1 MFKEIAPDKINAE
14 EIKNRILAYASLQAA
29 ETVNDENYWSGN
41 ISSYTLNLRLS
52 GVYGEKQFNDVLTS
66 GADTTINIGKYA
78 YLENELFLRETA
90 HLDHLNF
97 VKQLYQAFLRREAD
111 PGGLAGNVEQLKNGA
126 LRKDLVKGLRS
137 SGEAD
142 GVFLRVTECL
152 NNETFIDIAHRVY
165 LNPKYSESRKSSDLA
180 TLEEGKSR
188 EDIFQSIKQ
197 FQQTQIILQNLEQD
211 FYQEDQDFINKTES
225 LDNSNFVQELYRTFL
240 KREADP
246 GGLESQVTQLEQGV
260 SRREVLYAL
269 RTSGEAAN
277 VFVNL
282 TSNLDNET
290 FVEVAYQAYLKR
302 ELNPRFKSS
311 YVEALNEGKPRQ
323 EILG

>member
-1 MFKEIAPDKINAE
+1 MFKEIASDKINAE

-29 ETVNDENYWSGN
+29 ETETDDDYWSGN
-41 ISSYTLNLRLS
+41 ISAYTLNLRLS
-52 GVYGEKQFNDVLTS
+52 GVYGEKEFKDVLTS

-78 YLENELFLRETA
+78 YLENDVFLAETA

-111 PGGLAGNVEQLKNGA
+111 AGGLAGNVEQLKNGA
-126 LRKDLVKGLRS
+126 LRKDLVIGLRS

-142 GVFLRVTECL
+142 GVFLRVTDCL
-152 NNETFIDIAHRVY
+152 DNETFVDIAHRVY
-165 LNPKYSESRKSSDLA
+165 LNPKYSESRKPSDVKALK
-180 TLEEGKSR
+180 EGKSR
-188 EDIFQSIKQ
+188 EAVFQSIKQ
-197 FQQTQIILQNLEQD
+197 FQQTQIILQNLERD
-211 FYQEDQDFINKTES
+211 FYQEDPDFIKKTEH
-225 LDNSNFVQELYRTFL
+225 LDNSHFVQELYRTFL

-246 GGLESQVTQLEQGV
+246 GGLESQVAQLKQGV
-260 SRREVLYAL
+260 SRREVLYGL

-290 FVEVAYQAYLKR
+290 FVEVAYKAYLKR
-302 ELNPRFKSS
+302 ELNLRYKSS
-311 YVEALNEGKPRQ
+311 YVEVLNQGKPRQ
-323 EILG
+323 EILT

>member
-1 MFKEIAPDKINAE
+1 MFKEIASDKINAE

-29 ETVNDENYWSGN
+29 ETETDDDYWSGN

-52 GVYGEKQFNDVLTS
+52 GIYGEKQFKDVLTS

-78 YLENELFLRETA
+78 YLENEVFLRETA

-111 PGGLAGNVEQLKNGA
+111 AGGLAGNVEQLKNGA
-126 LRKDLVKGLRS
+126 LRKDLVIGLRS

-142 GVFLRVTECL
+142 GVFLRVTDCL
-152 NNETFIDIAHRVY
+152 DDETFVDIAHRAY
-165 LNPKYSESRKSSDLA
+165 LNPKYSKSRKPSDVAALK
-180 TLEEGKSR
+180 EGKSR
-188 EDIFQSIKQ
+188 EAVFQSIKQ

-211 FYQEDQDFINKTES
+211 FYQEDPDFISKTEH
-225 LDNSNFVQELYRTFL
+225 LDNSSFVQKLYRTFL

-246 GGLESQVTQLEQGV
+246 GGLESQVTQLEKGV
-260 SRREVLYAL
+260 SRREVLYGL

-282 TSNLDNET
+282 TSNLDNDT
-290 FVEVAYQAYLKR
+290 FVEVAYKAYLKQ
-302 ELNPRFKSS
+302 ELNPRYKSS
-311 YVEALNEGKPRQ
+311 YVEALNQGKPRQ
-323 EILG
+323 EILT

>member
-1 MFKEIAPDKINAE
+1 MFKEIAPDQINAE

-29 ETVNDENYWSGN
+29 ETVVDEDYWYGN
-41 ISSYTLNLRLS
+41 ISTYTLNLRLS
-52 GVYGEKQFNDVLTS
+52 GIYGEKQFSDVLTS

-90 HLDHLNF
+90 HLDNLNF

-111 PGGLAGNVEQLKNGA
+111 AGGLAGNVEQLKNGA
-126 LRKDLVKGLRS
+126 LRENLVIGLRS

-142 GVFLRVTECL
+142 GVFLRVTACL
-152 NNETFIDIAHRVY
+152 NDESFVDIAHRVY
-165 LNPKYSESRKSSDLA
+165 LNPKYSQYRKPDDVAALK
-180 TLEEGKSR
+180 EGKSR
-188 EDIFQSIKQ
+188 EAVFQSIKQ

-211 FYQEDQDFINKTES
+211 FYQEDQDFISKTEH
-225 LDNSNFVQELYRTFL
+225 LDNSSFVQELYRTFL

-246 GGLESQVTQLEQGV
+246 GGLESQEKQLEQGV

-277 VFVNL
+277 VFVDL

-290 FVEVAYQAYLKR
+290 FVEVAYQAYLKQ
-302 ELNPRFKSS
+302 ELNPRYKPA
-311 YVEALNEGKPRQ
+311 YVEALNQGKPRQ
-323 EILG
+323 EILS

>member
-1 MFKEIAPDKINAE
+1 MFKEIASNQINAE
-14 EIKNRILAYASLQAA
+14 EIKNRILAYASLKAA
-29 ETVNDENYWSGN
+29 ETAPDENYWSGN
-41 ISSYTLNLRLS
+41 ISAYTLNLRLS
-52 GVYGEKQFNDVLTS
+52 GIYGEKQFNDVLTS

-78 YLENELFLRETA
+78 YLENEIFLRETA

-111 PGGLAGNVEQLKNGA
+111 AGGLTGNVEQLKNGA
-126 LRKDLVKGLRS
+126 LREDLVKGLRS

-142 GVFLRVTECL
+142 AVFLRITECL
-152 NNETFIDIAHRVY
+152 NHETFIDIAHRVY
-165 LNPKYSESRKSSDLA
+165 LNPKYSESRKSSDLSV
-180 TLEEGKSR
+180 LESSESR
-188 EDIFQSIKQ
+188 ETVFQSIKQ

-211 FYQEDQDFINKTES
+211 FYQEDPDFISKTEN
-225 LDNSNFVQELYRTFL
+225 LDDSNFVKILYQTFL

-260 SRREVLYAL
+260 SRREILYAL

-282 TSNLDNET
+282 TSNLDNDT
-290 FVEVAYQAYLKR
+290 FVEVAYKAYLKR
-302 ELNPRFKSS
+302 ELNPRHKSS
-311 YVEALNEGKPRQ
+311 YVEALNEGKTRQ